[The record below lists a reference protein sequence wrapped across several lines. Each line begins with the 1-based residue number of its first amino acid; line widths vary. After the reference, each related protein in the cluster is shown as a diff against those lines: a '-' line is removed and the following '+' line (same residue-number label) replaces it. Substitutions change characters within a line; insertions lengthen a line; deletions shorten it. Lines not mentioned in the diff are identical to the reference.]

1 MATRYVMY
9 SRSNY
14 QLTTSCQNCRG
25 IHLQAS
31 DSIPEAYLSRCLAL
45 NLWSLPQVPPV
56 DVPRLFPPSTLSR
69 YHYSTIN
76 SLILITIA
84 DNSPSDPTPKSHPSL
99 CLAFALLR
107 HYPGTIDPLST
118 HWFSSQSLTIHPQIP
133 CQSPTCQCTLPYGAL
148 SRHLDYIIN
157 SLTLVATT
165 NNPDPILTFYLSMY
179 LAFPLLLFYTLF
191 SNQLHYV
198 RSMLSVRGNHWFL
211 DNMWFVFQ
219 VSRTMPWVI

>member
-31 DSIPEAYLSRCLAL
+31 DSIPEAYLSRRLAL

-84 DNSPSDPTPKSHPSL
+84 DNSPSDPMPKSH
-99 CLAFALLR
+99 
-107 HYPGTIDPLST
+107 
-118 HWFSSQSLTIHPQIP
+118 
-133 CQSPTCQCTLPYGAL
+133 
-148 SRHLDYIIN
+148 
-157 SLTLVATT
+157 
-165 NNPDPILTFYLSMY
+165 LSMY
-179 LAFPLLLFYTLF
+179 LALWGAIQAPW
-191 SNQLHYV
+191 LHYQFTNSRCNHQQSRPHPDV
-198 RSMLSVRGNHWFL
+198 LSVN
-211 DNMWFVFQ
+211 
-219 VSRTMPWVI
+219 VSCLSPPAVLYIILKSAALRAIHAVGSGKSLISR

>member
-31 DSIPEAYLSRCLAL
+31 DSIPEAYLSRRLAL

-133 CQSPTCQCTLPYGAL
+133 CQSPTCQCILPFPSCCSIHYSQISSITCDPCCRFGE
-148 SRHLDYIIN
+148 IIDFSITCDLCFK
-157 SLTLVATT
+157 SLGQCRESF
-165 NNPDPILTFYLSMY
+165 NIKNTFSGFM
-179 LAFPLLLFYTLF
+179 
-191 SNQLHYV
+191 N
-198 RSMLSVRGNHWFL
+198 
-211 DNMWFVFQ
+211 
-219 VSRTMPWVI
+219 